1 MQNHNKWLV
10 LINFI
15 NSSSKKFISV
25 YIDDENKQIAIFNYF
40 LQKLNHLIIVTVLKA
55 IQSNWRIVITLRRP
69 VASMETRK
77 KVGALFP
84 MMIHV

>member
-1 MQNHNKWLV
+1 MV
-10 LINFI
+10 
-15 NSSSKKFISV
+15 SSDKFHQFEL
-25 YIDDENKQIAIFNYF
+25 YIDDENKQIAIFNHF

-84 MMIHV
+84 IKILA

>member
-1 MQNHNKWLV
+1 MV
-10 LINFI
+10 
-15 NSSSKKFISV
+15 SSDKFHQFEL

-84 MMIHV
+84 IKILA

>member
-1 MQNHNKWLV
+1 MV
-10 LINFI
+10 
-15 NSSSKKFISV
+15 SSDKFHQFEFISV

-69 VASMETRK
+69 AASMATRK
-77 KVGALFP
+77 IVGAMFP
-84 MMIHV
+84 ITIPVSIR